1 MLAGEAP
8 QLGDSTVTGAI
19 HSSPAHQPPAREPWH
34 CVRCE
39 DITRAAVAA
48 AVVAEVAAVVRIA
61 AVGKSAFLSLEEA
74 ERTEEKVG
82 EK

>member
-1 MLAGEAP
+1 MPGRHH
-8 QLGDSTVTGAI
+8 SWKTVTGAY
-19 HSSPAHQPPAREPWH
+19 SQLPPAREAWH

-39 DITRAAVAA
+39 DITRVAVAA
-48 AVVAEVAAVVRIA
+48 AVAAKVTAVVRIA
-61 AVGKSAFLSLEEA
+61 AVGKSTFLSLEEA